1 MANLTIRQQSFV
13 REYLIDMSSEK
24 AAIRAG
30 YSGEKAREIGIKN
43 IRNPNIAKAIQEA
56 QESFLMR

>member
-13 REYLIDMSSEK
+13 REYLIDRNHEK
-24 AAIRAG
+24 AVIRAG
-30 YSGEKAREIGIKN
+30 YSGEKAKQIGIEN

>member
-13 REYLIDMSSEK
+13 MEYLIDRNSEK

-30 YSGEKAREIGIKN
+30 YSGEKAKQIGIEN